1 MARLLRVP
9 AISAGASEAVLAT
22 WPLAENVP
30 YAATD
35 VIATVETEKAVV
47 DIEAEED
54 GVILRRLVGE
64 GANVAVGQPIALLG
78 APGEPAGDIDE
89 MLRAHGVAAGPPPA
103 APTAPAAPAA
113 PAGSPV
119 SSAPSAGSPA
129 SGADLV
135 RAAPAGNGQPQGPG
149 PHDAEQAGAL
159 QAGALRAG
167 AQRIFVSPLARRLAR
182 DSALDLRAIA
192 GTGPNGRIMRRD
204 VEQAMRAIGRAP
216 AAATGWL
223 AEPALQPSPA
233 VTTGTAEGAAAG
245 WPTPVAPAAPPAAA
259 GHTAIAH
266 SRVRQAIAS
275 RLTESKRTVPHF
287 YLSGSARA
295 GKLLRLRAEL
305 NDGTSPVRVS
315 VNDLVVKAVARAHQ
329 LVPAMNVIWT
339 PEALLSYSSVDVG
352 VAVASPRGRVTP
364 GLRSAARYP
373 ISALSAAVADLV
385 DRAGAG
391 RLQQRELEGGT
402 TCVTNLGMFG
412 VEEFSAI
419 INPPQSSIIAVGAI
433 HDAPVVK
440 KGKLGV
446 GAVMRVTLSV
456 DHRAADGTTAAEWMK
471 AFVALIEHP
480 AQILA

>member
-30 YAATD
+30 YTAAD
-35 VIATVETEKAVV
+35 VIATVETEKAIV

-78 APGEPAGDIDE
+78 APGEAAGDIDE
-89 MLRAHGVAAGPPPA
+89 MLRAQGV
-103 APTAPAAPAA
+103 APAAAA

-119 SSAPSAGSPA
+119 SSPPSAGSPA

-135 RAAPAGNGQPQGPG
+135 RAAPAGNGQRQGPG
-149 PHDAEQAGAL
+149 PHRDAEQAGA
-159 QAGALRAG
+159 QRAG
-167 AQRIFVSPLARRLAR
+167 TQRIFVSPLARRLAR
-182 DSALDLRAIA
+182 EGALDLRAIA

-204 VEQAMRAIGRAP
+204 VEQAMRAVGP
-216 AAATGWL
+216 
-223 AEPALQPSPA
+223 
-233 VTTGTAEGAAAG
+233 
-245 WPTPVAPAAPPAAA
+245 APAAPQTAAPQTAAPLAAALAPA

-305 NDGTSPVRVS
+305 NEGTGPARVS
-315 VNDLVVKAVARAHQ
+315 VNDLVIKAVARAHQ

-339 PEALLSYSSVDVG
+339 PEALLSYDSVDIG
-352 VAVASPRGRVTP
+352 VAVASPRGLVTP
-364 GLRSAARYP
+364 VLRAAERYP
-373 ISALSAAVADLV
+373 VSALAVAVADLV

-412 VEEFSAI
+412 VEQFSAI
-419 INPPQSSIIAVGAI
+419 INPPQSSILAVGAI

-440 KGKLGV
+440 KGKLRV
-446 GAVMRVTLSV
+446 GAVMRVTLSA
-456 DHRAADGTTAAEWMK
+456 DHRAIDGATAAEWMK

>member
-30 YAATD
+30 YTAAD
-35 VIATVETEKAVV
+35 VIATVETEKAIV

-78 APGEPAGDIDE
+78 APGEAAGDIDE
-89 MLRAHGVAAGPPPA
+89 MLRAQGV
-103 APTAPAAPAA
+103 APAAAA

-119 SSAPSAGSPA
+119 SSPPSAGSPA

-135 RAAPAGNGQPQGPG
+135 RAAPAGNGQRQGPG
-149 PHDAEQAGAL
+149 PHRDAEQAGA
-159 QAGALRAG
+159 QRAG
-167 AQRIFVSPLARRLAR
+167 TQRIFVSPLARRLAR
-182 DSALDLRAIA
+182 EGALDLRAIA

-204 VEQAMRAIGRAP
+204 VEQAMRAVGP
-216 AAATGWL
+216 
-223 AEPALQPSPA
+223 
-233 VTTGTAEGAAAG
+233 
-245 WPTPVAPAAPPAAA
+245 APAAPQTAAPQTAAPLAAALAPA

-305 NDGTSPVRVS
+305 NEGTGPARVS
-315 VNDLVVKAVARAHQ
+315 VNDLVIKAVARAHQ

-339 PEALLSYSSVDVG
+339 PEALLSYDSVDIG
-352 VAVASPRGRVTP
+352 VAVASPRGLVTP
-364 GLRSAARYP
+364 VLRAAERYP
-373 ISALSAAVADLV
+373 VSALAVAVADLV

-412 VEEFSAI
+412 VEQFSAI
-419 INPPQSSIIAVGAI
+419 INPPQSSILAVGAI

-446 GAVMRVTLSV
+446 GAVMRVTLSA
-456 DHRAADGTTAAEWMK
+456 DHRAIDGATAAEWMK

>member
-30 YAATD
+30 YTAAD
-35 VIATVETEKAVV
+35 VIATVETEKAIV

-78 APGEPAGDIDE
+78 APGEAAGDIDE
-89 MLRAHGVAAGPPPA
+89 MLRAQGV
-103 APTAPAAPAA
+103 APAAAA

-119 SSAPSAGSPA
+119 SSPPSAGSPA

-135 RAAPAGNGQPQGPG
+135 RAAPAGNGQRQGPG
-149 PHDAEQAGAL
+149 PHRDAEQAGA
-159 QAGALRAG
+159 QRAG
-167 AQRIFVSPLARRLAR
+167 TQRIFVSPLARRLAR
-182 DSALDLRAIA
+182 EGALDLRAIA
-192 GTGPNGRIMRRD
+192 GTGPSGRIMRRD
-204 VEQAMRAIGRAP
+204 VEQAMRAVGP
-216 AAATGWL
+216 
-223 AEPALQPSPA
+223 
-233 VTTGTAEGAAAG
+233 
-245 WPTPVAPAAPPAAA
+245 APAAPLTAAPQTAAPQTAAPLAAALAPA

-305 NDGTSPVRVS
+305 NEGTGPARVS
-315 VNDLVVKAVARAHQ
+315 VNDLVIKAVARAHQ

-339 PEALLSYSSVDVG
+339 PEALLSYDSVDIG
-352 VAVASPRGRVTP
+352 VAVASPRGLVTP
-364 GLRSAARYP
+364 VLRAAERYP
-373 ISALSAAVADLV
+373 VSALAAAVADLV

-412 VEEFSAI
+412 VEQFSAI
-419 INPPQSSIIAVGAI
+419 INPPQSSILAVGAI

-440 KGKLGV
+440 KGKLRV
-446 GAVMRVTLSV
+446 GAVMRVTLSA
-456 DHRAADGTTAAEWMK
+456 DHRAIDGATAAEWMK